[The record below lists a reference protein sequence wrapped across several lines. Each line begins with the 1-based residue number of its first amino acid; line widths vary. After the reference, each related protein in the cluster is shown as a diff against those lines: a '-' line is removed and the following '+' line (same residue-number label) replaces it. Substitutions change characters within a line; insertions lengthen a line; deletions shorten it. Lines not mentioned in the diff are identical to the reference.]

1 MTKKVIYGIQQVGV
15 GVANVSEA
23 FKWYGKNLCSN
34 ILVFDDDNTA
44 THMAPYMGG
53 EPHKKRAILAI
64 NMRGGSGYEL
74 WQYLDRTPVA
84 SQNSI
89 KMGDLGIFTVSVK
102 SKNIQHSFST
112 LKANDVNILS
122 DIEHAPDGTP
132 YFFIKDNEGNII
144 QIIEYSSWYSENKS
158 HVGGVCGCMIGVSD
172 IERAMALYS
181 DVLGYDKII
190 YDETGVFDDFKTLPG
205 GQEKIRRVLLEH
217 SEMRVGGLS
226 LLFGKSHIEL
236 VQVLEREPVKIF
248 ADRYWGDLGYIHLC
262 FDVRG
267 MHALKKEC
275 ADKGFPFRVD
285 SENSFQMGEA
295 AGHWSYIED
304 PDGTLIEF
312 VETHK
317 IPIVKK
323 WNWYMNLQKR
333 DPLKP
338 LPNWMISALGFNKVK
353 F

>member
-1 MTKKVIYGIQQVGV
+1 MTHKVIYGIQQVGV
-15 GVANVSEA
+15 GVADVEA
-23 FKWYGKNLCSN
+23 AFEWYGKNLCSN
-34 ILVFDDDNTA
+34 ILVFDDNNTA

-53 EPHKKRAILAI
+53 QPHDKRAILAI

-74 WQYLDRTPVA
+74 WQYLDRQPEAPQATV
-84 SQNSI
+84 QL
-89 KMGDLGIFTVSVK
+89 GDLGIFTVSVK
-102 SKNIQHSFST
+102 AKNIQNSHR
-112 LKANDVNILS
+112 ILNNNGIQIIS
-122 DIEHAPDGTP
+122 DIAHSPDGTP
-132 YFFIKDNEGNII
+132 FFFVADNEGNIL
-144 QIIEYSSWYSENKS
+144 QIIEYNSWYSENKS
-158 HVGGVCGCMIGVSD
+158 HVGGVCGCIIGVSD
-172 IERAMALYS
+172 IERARTLYS
-181 DVLGYDKII
+181 DILGYDKVV
-190 YDETGVFDDFKTLPG
+190 YDETGVFDDFEGLPG
-205 GQEKIRRVLLEH
+205 GRETFRRVLLEH
-217 SEMRVGGLS
+217 TETRVGGLS
-226 LLFGKSHIEL
+226 SLFGKSHIEL
-236 VQVLEREPVKIF
+236 VQVLSRTPEKIF
-248 ADRYWGDLGYIHLC
+248 ANRYWGDLGYIHLC

-267 MHALKKEC
+267 MHALRQEC

-285 SENSFQMGEA
+285 SQASFQMGEA

-323 WNWYMNLQKR
+323 WNWYMNLEKR

>member
-15 GVANVSEA
+15 GVADVAAA
-23 FKWYGKNLCSN
+23 FQWYGKNLCSN

-74 WQYLDRTPVA
+74 WQYLDRTPEAAPMPV
-84 SQNSI
+84 QI
-89 KMGDLGIFTVSVK
+89 GDLGIFSISVK
-102 SKNIQHSFST
+102 SKDIRNSFSV
-112 LKANDVNILS
+112 LKSAGVEMLGE
-122 DIEHAPDGTP
+122 IESAPDGTLH
-132 YFFIKDNEGNII
+132 FFVKDNEGNII
-144 QIIEYSSWYSENKS
+144 QIIEYTSWYSENKS
-158 HVGGVCGCMIGVSD
+158 HVGGVCGCIIGVSD
-172 IERAMALYS
+172 IAKAKALYS
-181 DVLGYDKII
+181 DILGYDRVL
-190 YDETGVFDDFKTLPG
+190 YDETGVFEDFKNLPG
-205 GQEKIRRVLLEH
+205 GEGRFRRVLLEH
-217 SEMRVGGLS
+217 AEERVGGLS
-226 LLFGKSHIEL
+226 RLFGKSHIEL
-236 VQVLEREPVKIF
+236 VQALTREPVKIF

-267 MHALKKEC
+267 MHALKQEC
-275 ADKGFPFRVD
+275 AEKGFPFRVD

-338 LPNWMISALGFNKVK
+338 LPNWMISALAFNRVKV
-353 F
+353 